1 VTTKTSNRTGALT
14 TLGLV
19 LTREIKTR
27 TFSRTALMSIGFSI
41 LIIAGLIFVPKI
53 IGGGDDNPEV
63 AVAGAKQ
70 AQIEQYAQLLPD
82 NDVREAE
89 PGAAPSEDR
98 PIVVTVKHNAIDGK
112 VYESSQL
119 SELERIT
126 ARLQLALV
134 SAESGS
140 KAPTVQLSAVH
151 DDSEDVSRSMIGYLV
166 VVLLFGQIV
175 GMSSA
180 VTQAVME
187 EKGNRV
193 VDLLLPKIKPL
204 SLLWG
209 KVIGA
214 GVAGLVQT
222 AAMAVAALLMLRAGG
237 DRATFDIVLGI
248 GWIVLLWYLLGFLF
262 MGVIYGGIGAMMRK
276 PDDVPSVT
284 LPLQLINMLT
294 FLVGIVALQQPGS
307 AWVDI
312 VSKVPPFSAILIPLQ
327 YITRET
333 TTGDMLVSTG
343 VIVACALVLSL
354 AGARLFSLAV
364 RTDSPKDALRAF
376 VTFRKARTSVAHKP
390 V

>member
-1 VTTKTSNRTGALT
+1 MTATRSSERTGALT

-19 LTREIKTR
+19 LAREIRTR
-27 TFSRTALMSIGFSI
+27 TFSRTALMSIGFSV

-53 IGGGDDNPEV
+53 IGGGGADHPEV
-63 AVAGAKQ
+63 AVAGAKP
-70 AQIEQYAQLLPD
+70 AQVEQYAKLLPD
-82 NDVREAE
+82 NDVR
-89 PGAAPSEDR
+89 AAPAGATPTEDR
-98 PIVVTVKHNAIDGK
+98 PLVVTLKPRAIDGK

-119 SELERIT
+119 SELESVT
-126 ARLQLALV
+126 ARLQLALL
-134 SAESGS
+134 SDGSGE
-140 KAPTVQLSAVH
+140 KAPAVQLKAVH

-180 VTQAVME
+180 VTQAMME

-222 AAMAVAALLMLRAGG
+222 GAMAGAALGLLLASG
-237 DRATFDIVLGI
+237 DRSTFDIVLGI

-284 LPLQLINMLT
+284 VPLQLINMLT
-294 FLVGIVALQQPGS
+294 FLVGVVALQQPGA
-307 AWVDI
+307 AWVDV
-312 VSKVPPFSAILIPLQ
+312 VSKIPPFSAILVPLQ
-327 YITRET
+327 YITQET
-333 TTGDMLVSTG
+333 TTGDMLTSAG
-343 VIVACALVLSL
+343 IIVACALVLSL

-376 VTFRKARTSVAHKP
+376 VTP
-390 V
+390 